1 MAMINRSVALIAGVP
16 LGLQDP
22 SSGGSSDFLVP
33 RHISLPPLSPIMIE
47 LNPSEER
54 LPINVEQQERHRQ
67 EEEEEGNPFPCGSR
81 EEEEHVVGLGCDEPA
96 GEMVSQP
103 TT

>member
-67 EEEEEGNPFPCGSR
+67 EEDEDNQTAVVSGPDLPPLQGEEPGTRDTAHG
-81 EEEEHVVGLGCDEPA
+81 A
-96 GEMVSQP
+96 Q
-103 TT
+103 